1 MFLSAH
7 LPPKRQR
14 HRLSCSGWTMIEL
27 MVAVVAGTVIL
38 GSVVVTSLT
47 ITQTLA
53 SVGNYNDL
61 DKYSRNTLDIM
72 NRDLRGA
79 AGLTNYTPAS
89 IMMTN
94 LDGSSFKYAWDG
106 SNVFKRVSW
115 ATTNTTVSV
124 LLTNCDFLTF
134 NIFQRNPTNGFDFV
148 SATNAPNQTK
158 LVSVSWRCSR
168 SIFGMKINTESVQT
182 ARIALRN

>member
-1 MFLSAH
+1 MFTSVH
-7 LPPKRQR
+7 PLPRR
-14 HRLSCSGWTMIEL
+14 HPPSLSCSGWTMIEM

-47 ITQTLA
+47 VMRTMA

-79 AGLTNYTPAS
+79 AGLTNYTPSS
-89 IMMTN
+89 IVLTN
-94 LDGSSFKYAWDG
+94 LDGTSFMYAWDG
-106 SNVFKRVSW
+106 SNIFQRVSW
-115 ATTNTTVSV
+115 TATNTAASV
-124 LLTNCDFLTF
+124 LLTNCDFFTF
-134 NIFQRNPTNGFDFV
+134 NVFQRNPTNGFQFV

-158 LVSVSWRCSR
+158 LISVSWRCSR
-168 SIFGMKINTESVQT
+168 AIFGMKINTESVQT